1 MKKIDLGQTITMFA
15 NIGVI
20 ASVVFLALEIR
31 GNTAAIQQQEI
42 GALEDQDQ
50 NLLLARLDP
59 ELADLY
65 ITAMYSPHELS
76 RSDLYRLTTIFSVR
90 GSILRRTY
98 NAYRRGIV
106 GADEW
111 ERRLNQVPIYWGTE
125 FGRVWW
131 EYARD
136 DYVALPEFVRA
147 INGALA
153 ESSIV
158 PDDEWLLG
166 LEAQVERM
174 AE

>member
-1 MKKIDLGQTITMFA
+1 M
-15 NIGVI
+15 
-20 ASVVFLALEIR
+20 
-31 GNTAAIQQQEI
+31 
-42 GALEDQDQ
+42 
-50 NLLLARLDP
+50 
-59 ELADLY
+59 
-65 ITAMYSPHELS
+65 
-76 RSDLYRLTTIFSVR
+76 
-90 GSILRRTY
+90 
-98 NAYRRGIV
+98 V